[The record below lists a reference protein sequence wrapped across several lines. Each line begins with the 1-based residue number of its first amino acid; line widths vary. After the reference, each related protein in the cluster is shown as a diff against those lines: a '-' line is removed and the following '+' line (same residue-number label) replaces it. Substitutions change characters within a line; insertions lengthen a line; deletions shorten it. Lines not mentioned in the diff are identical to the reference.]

1 MDELRFSSAK
11 LLFAAIGPA
20 KNLQVSSMLHL
31 MLLGGKEAMSP
42 DNGQCPLS
50 ESSNNCSCVQAYA
63 VGADFTGADMTNAVI
78 DRVDFRKAN
87 LKDVIFANAVI
98 TGGQFEGA
106 NLEGALFDGALIGN
120 EDAKRL

>member
-1 MDELRFSSAK
+1 MACL
-11 LLFAAIGPA
+11 
-20 KNLQVSSMLHL
+20 
-31 MLLGGKEAMSP
+31 
-42 DNGQCPLS
+42 
-50 ESSNNCSCVQAYA
+50 QAYA
-63 VGADFTGADMTNAVI
+63 VGSDFTGADLTNAVV

-98 TGGQFEGA
+98 TGVQFEGA